1 MWLVEVLSYL
11 MLSHIP
17 TSHLFRQRA
26 EILNNYASV
35 VLDST
40 PNVFCWCHR
49 VFNHVAK
56 NYYLLDGVHLNCA
69 GQYQLYHSYRLV
81 FFTFYF
87 DFYLDV
93 VPSTVVHGLVARC
106 IPCTTTCSN
115 DALYFTLPR
124 IILQFS
130 LKARCTPCSLYFCW
144 ILSSIHEVYYTLQRL
159 ILLFLFM
166 CRVYSLHFVILLDFV
181 LNSCGVF
188 HITEGYPLVFFLF

>member
-11 MLSHIP
+11 VLSHIP

-40 PNVFCWCHR
+40 PNVFCWCHT

-56 NYYLLDGVHLNCA
+56 NYYLLDSVHLNCA

-81 FFTFYF
+81 FFAFYF

-93 VPSTVVHGLVARC
+93 VPSTVVHGPSLGVSLAR
-106 IPCTTTCSN
+106 PH
-115 DALYFTLPR
+115 A
-124 IILQFS
+124 QMM
-130 LKARCTPCSLYFCW
+130 RCTLRCLG
-144 ILSSIHEVYYTLQRL
+144 LSS
-159 ILLFLFM
+159 
-166 CRVYSLHFVILLDFV
+166 
-181 LNSCGVF
+181 N
-188 HITEGYPLVFFLF
+188 LV

>member
-1 MWLVEVLSYL
+1 M
-11 MLSHIP
+11 
-17 TSHLFRQRA
+17 
-26 EILNNYASV
+26 
-35 VLDST
+35 
-40 PNVFCWCHR
+40 
-49 VFNHVAK
+49 
-56 NYYLLDGVHLNCA
+56 NCA

-81 FFTFYF
+81 FFAFYF

-106 IPCTTTCSN
+106 IPCVTTCSN

-144 ILSSIHEVYYTLQRL
+144 TLSSIHEVYYTLQRL

-181 LNSCGVF
+181 LHSCGVF
-188 HITEGYPLVFFLF
+188 HITEGYPLVFFFFNLCAGCIPCSLHFCWS